1 MKTIYL
7 ECTMGAAGDMLMSAL
22 SELLAPAAQKEFF
35 HTMNHLGLPGVQVK
49 RLDAESC
56 GIRGARV
63 EVTVHGQEEHSED
76 VDLRKAAEQDHGHA
90 AHEHTHPHDHF
101 HAAHVH
107 DHPHTHSHEEAEHH
121 SHHHHHASMDEIRTL
136 VQNMAVPEPVRQ
148 DVLAVYELIA
158 RAEAHAHGCPV
169 EQIHFHEVGTLDAV
183 ADITGVCLL
192 MQILA
197 PQQVLASPVH
207 AGSGH
212 VRCAHGV
219 LPVPAPATAWLLQ
232 GIPWYGGSVQGELCT
247 PTGAALLKHFVT
259 KFGPMPPMC
268 TEAVGYGMG
277 TKQFEAA
284 NCVRAF
290 LGQAEG
296 EALPRIAQLSCN
308 LDDMTGEAVGFCTQL
323 LLEAGALDVFTTP
336 IQMKKDRPAVLL
348 TCLCLVEQADEMAG
362 LLLRHTTTLG
372 VRRTLCERYVLER
385 ESITVET
392 EYGPVRAKR
401 ARGWGVDRIKAE
413 YDDAARIAREQGV
426 TLRQVQR
433 AVEK

>member
-1 MKTIYL
+1 MRTIYL
-7 ECTMGAAGDMLMSAL
+7 ECAMGAAGDMLMSAL
-22 SELLAPAAQKEFF
+22 SELLEPAARQEFF
-35 HTMNHLGLPGVQVK
+35 ETMNHLGLPGVQLT
-49 RLDAESC
+49 RRDAESC

-76 VDLRKAAEQDHGHA
+76 VNLHTQAHPHCHGEEHA
-90 AHEHTHPHDHF
+90 PRHTHHG
-101 HAAHVH
+101 
-107 DHPHTHSHEEAEHH
+107 EATG
-121 SHHHHHASMDEIRTL
+121 HHHHASPADIRAL
-136 VQNMAVPEPVRQ
+136 VEQLDIPAPVRR
-148 DVLAVYELIA
+148 DVLAVYDLIA

-169 EQIHFHEVGTLDAV
+169 EQIHFHEVGTMDAV

-192 MQILA
+192 MHLLA

-232 GIPWYGGSVQGELCT
+232 GIPWYGGTVQGELCT

-259 KFGPMPPMC
+259 RFGPMPPFC
-268 TEAVGYGMG
+268 AEKIGYGMG
-277 TKQFEAA
+277 TKDFGVA

-296 EALPRIAQLSCN
+296 EPLPRIAQLSCN
-308 LDDMTGEAVGFCTQL
+308 LDDMTGEAIGFCTQL
-323 LLEAGALDVFTTP
+323 LLEAGALDVFTVP

-348 TCLCLVEQADEMAG
+348 NCLCCVEQADEMAG

-385 ESITVET
+385 DILVVQT

-401 ARGWGVDRIKAE
+401 AHGWGVDRVKAE
-413 YDDAARIAREQGV
+413 YEDAARIARERGL
-426 TLRQVQR
+426 TLRQVQQ
-433 AVEK
+433 AAEEAAKS

>member
-1 MKTIYL
+1 
-7 ECTMGAAGDMLMSAL
+7 
-22 SELLAPAAQKEFF
+22 
-35 HTMNHLGLPGVQVK
+35 
-49 RLDAESC
+49 
-56 GIRGARV
+56 
-63 EVTVHGQEEHSED
+63 
-76 VDLRKAAEQDHGHA
+76 
-90 AHEHTHPHDHF
+90 
-101 HAAHVH
+101 
-107 DHPHTHSHEEAEHH
+107 
-121 SHHHHHASMDEIRTL
+121 
-136 VQNMAVPEPVRQ
+136 
-148 DVLAVYELIA
+148 
-158 RAEAHAHGCPV
+158 
-169 EQIHFHEVGTLDAV
+169 
-183 ADITGVCLL
+183 
-192 MQILA
+192 
-197 PQQVLASPVH
+197 
-207 AGSGH
+207 
-212 VRCAHGV
+212 
-219 LPVPAPATAWLLQ
+219 
-232 GIPWYGGSVQGELCT
+232 
-247 PTGAALLKHFVT
+247 
-259 KFGPMPPMC
+259 MC

-348 TCLCLVEQADEMAG
+348 TCLCRAEQADEMAG

-392 EYGPVRAKR
+392 EHGPVRAKR

>member
-7 ECTMGAAGDMLMSAL
+7 ECAMGAAGDMLMSAL
-22 SELLAPAAQKEFF
+22 SELLTPAAREEFF

-49 RLDAESC
+49 RLEAESC
-56 GIRGARV
+56 GIRGVRV
-63 EVTVHGQEEHSED
+63 EVTVRGQEEHSED
-76 VDLRKAAEQDHGHA
+76 VDLRGEAEHA
-90 AHEHTHPHDHF
+90 YAHAHPHDHA
-101 HAAHVH
+101 HA
-107 DHPHTHSHEEAEHH
+107 HTHEEH
-121 SHHHHHASMDEIRTL
+121 SHARHAHHHHASMDEIRAL
-136 VQNMAVPEPVRQ
+136 VQGMPVCEPVRQ
-148 DVLAVYELIA
+148 DVLAVYGLIA
-158 RAEAHAHGCPV
+158 EAEAHAHGCPV

-183 ADITGVCLL
+183 ADVTGVCLL
-192 MQILA
+192 MQMLA

-247 PTGAALLKHFVT
+247 PTGAALLKRFVT
-259 KFGPMPPMC
+259 KFGPMPPLRA
-268 TEAVGYGMG
+268 EVIGYGMG
-277 TKQFEAA
+277 TKQFGAA

-290 LGQAEG
+290 LGQADG
-296 EALPRIAQLSCN
+296 EVLPRIVQLSCN
-308 LDDMTGEAVGFCTQL
+308 LDDMTGEAVGFCTRV
-323 LLEAGALDVFTTP
+323 LLEAGALDVFTAP

-348 TCLCLVEQADEMAG
+348 TCLCRTGQADEMAG

-385 ESITVET
+385 EAVTVET

-401 ARGWGVDRIKAE
+401 ARGWGIDRIKAE
-413 YDDAARIAREQGV
+413 YDDAARIAREQGL
-426 TLRQVQR
+426 TLDQVRR
-433 AVEK
+433 AVERAEKR